1 MPGAI
6 ACLINADAPEA
17 AQTVSHIRLN
27 SAMGCVDAVANGA
40 PVDAKIGSDGSL
52 SHLADHPGYLI
63 VEILREAAGTVR
75 PGDVFI
81 QRTVLKAVNPLW
93 AIGYEYRNTVEI
105 RCSPMASGL
114 VLAPI
119 ANTLLLAD
127 GAKALLTLKWPGMDD
142 NVFLLSNLPKL
153 GYWHFEA
160 LQRFN
165 MYVLEIYDGF
175 QYTKR

>member
-1 MPGAI
+1 
-6 ACLINADAPEA
+6 
-17 AQTVSHIRLN
+17 
-27 SAMGCVDAVANGA
+27 
-40 PVDAKIGSDGSL
+40 
-52 SHLADHPGYLI
+52 
-63 VEILREAAGTVR
+63 
-75 PGDVFI
+75 
-81 QRTVLKAVNPLW
+81 
-93 AIGYEYRNTVEI
+93 
-105 RCSPMASGL
+105 MASGL
-114 VLAPI
+114 ILAPI